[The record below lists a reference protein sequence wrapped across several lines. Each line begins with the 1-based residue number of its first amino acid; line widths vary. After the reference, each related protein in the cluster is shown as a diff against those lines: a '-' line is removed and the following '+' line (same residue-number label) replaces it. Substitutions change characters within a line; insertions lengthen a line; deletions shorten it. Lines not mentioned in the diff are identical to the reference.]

1 DALTQRLFSL
11 NLTLEAAAATAA
23 GPDPAPT
30 LEAIHEA
37 RALVDASLAELRTLI
52 FELRPPALES
62 DGLTGAL
69 RKHAEVLTRAYGV
82 PVTVADTRPPG
93 APGPGADAERPL
105 WRVAQEALS
114 NALRHAGASRVRRRG
129 ADDHPVVRQGL
140 RTFLETRP
148 DFEVVGEAG
157 DGETAVAEAA
167 RLRPDVILMDLVM
180 PGVDGLEAIGR
191 IRAADPGARI
201 LVLTSFASA
210 DQVLPALRAGAAG
223 YLLKDAAPAEVEA
236 AIRAVHRGEGLL
248 DPAVTATVLAEVAR
262 TPADGPAAPEGSA
275 DPGFGSLTPRER
287 QVLGLLGRGLTN
299 AAIA

>member
-1 DALTQRLFSL
+1 MSGAAPVRL
-11 NLTLEAAAATAA
+11 
-23 GPDPAPT
+23 
-30 LEAIHEA
+30 
-37 RALVDASLAELRTLI
+37 LV
-52 FELRPPALES
+52 
-62 DGLTGAL
+62 
-69 RKHAEVLTRAYGV
+69 
-82 PVTVADTRPPG
+82 
-93 APGPGADAERPL
+93 
-105 WRVAQEALS
+105 
-114 NALRHAGASRVRRRG
+114 

-248 DPAVTATVLAEVAR
+248 DPAVTGTVLAEVAR
-262 TPADGPAAPEGSA
+262 PGGAGPRVPAPSPSPAGAA
-275 DPGFGSLTPRER
+275 DPGFESLTPRER
-287 QVLGLLGRGLTN
+287 EVLGLLGRGLTN
-299 AAIA
+299 AAIARELVVAEKTVKTHVSSILAKLRLADRTQAALYAVRLGLPSS